1 MTESDPTHPP
11 IATSSLTVG
20 PFFHVGPMST
30 DQFGRVV
37 PADSGGEHIQ
47 LEMRVFDGDGE
58 PVSDAMIEL
67 WQPGTG
73 FGRLGTNHDGWCRFE
88 TARTAPAAG
97 SSEAPHLSV
106 CVFAR
111 GLLRH
116 LYTRIY
122 FEGDEG
128 LERDPLL
135 SAVPETRRPTL
146 LARLSADRTWEFVIR
161 LQGADETVFFDI

>member
-1 MTESDPTHPP
+1 MTGPDPSHPP

-20 PFFHVGPMST
+20 PFFHVGPMKT

-37 PADSGGEHIQ
+37 APTAAGEHIQ
-47 LEMRVFDGDGE
+47 LAVRVLDGDGV

-67 WQPGTG
+67 WQPDAG
-73 FGRLGTNHDGWCRFE
+73 FGRLGTNNEGSCRFE
-88 TARTAPAAG
+88 TVRPVPAEGAV
-97 SSEAPHLSV
+97 EAPHINV

-122 FEGDEG
+122 FEGDAS
-128 LERDPLL
+128 LDRDPLL
-135 SAVPETRRPTL
+135 SLVPEDRRGTL
-146 LARLSADRTWEFVIR
+146 LARPAAAGTWAFVVR
-161 LQGADETVFFDI
+161 LQGDGETVFFDV